1 MCSKYI
7 MISEREKVRNR
18 LTSMEPNTK
27 MVHRTELP
35 TASPTTTT
43 ATITSNNSHNLHRSS
58 SKTTEKYS
66 LRPRK
71 VVRRLQQLDR
81 GSLKNNDTRVA
92 KSRPPP
98 LSKYRRKT
106 ANARERHRMKEIN
119 DAFETLRRIL
129 PDFCSRRAAAASAM
143 TKITTLRL
151 AVSYIRAL
159 SHILEDGRRPGN
171 ISFLE
176 NIHLDHTLPGAHNPQ
191 PPAACGGNANAQHH
205 LAHISEEAPNL
216 SPLSS
221 CFPSFSSSPSS
232 STSPSSSFSYSSPS
246 SSSMS
251 SSLQSFSHLRS
262 SFGSNSDLSDLLSDD
277 SCCVLDDNLD
287 LFDDIPPLPEADPF
301 ALLLTPDGAM
311 QDLES

>member
-1 MCSKYI
+1 
-7 MISEREKVRNR
+7 
-18 LTSMEPNTK
+18 MEPNSK
-27 MVHRTELP
+27 MVQRTEIP
-35 TASPTTTT
+35 TATPT
-43 ATITSNNSHNLHRSS
+43 ATTTSNNTHALHRSS

-71 VVRRLQQLDR
+71 VVRRLQQLER
-81 GSLKNNDTRVA
+81 GSLKNNDSRVP

-129 PDFCSRRAAAASAM
+129 PDFCSRRAEPASAM

-171 ISFLE
+171 IFLSD
-176 NIHLDHTLPGAHNPQ
+176 IHLDHSLPSAHNSQ
-191 PPAACGGNANAQHH
+191 PPAACGGNASAQHH
-205 LAHISEEAPNL
+205 LTHISEEQSNL
-216 SPLSS
+216 SSLSS
-221 CFPSFSSSPSS
+221 CFPSFSSFPSS
-232 STSPSSSFSYSSPS
+232 STSPSSSFSYSPPS

-251 SSLQSFSHLRS
+251 SSLQSFSLVRS

>member
-1 MCSKYI
+1 
-7 MISEREKVRNR
+7 MISEREKIRDR
-18 LTSMEPNTK
+18 FTPMEPSS
-27 MVHRTELP
+27 MMAHRTEP
-35 TASPTTTT
+35 STTSPTTTT
-43 ATITSNNSHNLHRSS
+43 NHHTLHRGS

-81 GSLKNNDTRVA
+81 ARDNMKNINSRVT

-119 DAFETLRRIL
+119 EAFETLRRIL
-129 PDFCSRRAAAASAM
+129 PDFCSSRAAAASAM
-143 TKITTLRL
+143 TKITTLKV

-159 SHILEDGRRPGN
+159 SHILENGRMPGD
-171 ISFLE
+171 ITFLE
-176 NIHLDHTLPGAHNPQ
+176 DIHLDHEIPGTHNPQ
-191 PPAACGGNANAQHH
+191 PSVACGENSHNQLLQTHT
-205 LAHISEEAPNL
+205 SEESPSM

-232 STSPSSSFSYSSPS
+232 STSTSSSSFSYSSPS
-246 SSSMS
+246 SYPPI
-251 SSLQSFSHLRS
+251 SHLRC
-262 SFGSNSDLSDLLSDD
+262 SFGSSSDLSDLLSDD
-277 SCCVLDDNLD
+277 SCCVLEDNLD
-287 LFDDIPPLPEADPF
+287 LFDDIPPLPEVDPF
-301 ALLLTPDGAM
+301 ALLLTPDEAM

>member
-1 MCSKYI
+1 
-7 MISEREKVRNR
+7 
-18 LTSMEPNTK
+18 

-191 PPAACGGNANAQHH
+191 PPAACGGNASAQHH
-205 LAHISEEAPNL
+205 LAHISEEAPN
-216 SPLSS
+216 
-221 CFPSFSSSPSS
+221 F
-232 STSPSSSFSYSSPS
+232 
-246 SSSMS
+246 
-251 SSLQSFSHLRS
+251 
-262 SFGSNSDLSDLLSDD
+262 NSDLSDLLSDD